1 MVNRH
6 YCLIETGLVPESLVP
21 RHGTFPSM
29 GKDLLRQCLENF
41 ETTTVSPVSGDSF
54 PDPEAF
60 DGYMI
65 MGSEFSVNDDS
76 PWIESL
82 MRFIQDVVHRSVPLV
97 GICFGH
103 QAIAK
108 ALGGTVENGNWVV
121 GATRYAWEDG
131 SEPLATIAYHED
143 QVVIAPPAT
152 TLLMNSADCPIA
164 SLRYQSA
171 PCWTI
176 QSHPEFTPAFARDL
190 FELTRGEPLTDD
202 MCDAAIASVDD
213 LSPDLNAIHQQI
225 RQTLEH

>member
-1 MVNRH
+1 MVKRH
-6 YCLIETGLVPESLVP
+6 YCLIETGLAPESLVP
-21 RHGTFPSM
+21 RHGNYPSM
-29 GKDLLRQCLENF
+29 GNDLMLQCLDHF
-41 ETTTVSPVSGDSF
+41 DSTTVSPFSGDSL

-82 MRFIQDVVHRSVPLV
+82 LRFIQEVVHRSVPLV

-108 ALGGTVENGNWVV
+108 ALGGTVESGNWVV
-121 GATRYAWEDG
+121 GATPYAREDA
-131 SEPLATIAYHED
+131 SEPLISIAYHED
-143 QVVIAPPAT
+143 QVVIAPPETA
-152 TLLMNSADCPIA
+152 LLMNSADCPIA

-190 FELTRGEPLTDD
+190 FELTRGSPLTDD
-202 MCDAAIASVDD
+202 VCDAAIASVDD
-213 LSPDLNAIHQQI
+213 FSPDLDSIHREI
-225 RQTLEH
+225 RRTFQH

>member
-6 YCLIETGLVPESLVP
+6 YCLIETGPVPESLVP

-60 DGYMI
+60 DGYLI
-65 MGSEFSVNDDS
+65 MGSEFSVNDNT

-82 MRFIQDVVHRSVPLV
+82 LTFIQDVVQKSIPLV

-108 ALGGTVENGNWVV
+108 ALGGTVERRNWVV
-121 GATRYAWEDG
+121 GATPYAPQDD
-131 SEPLATIAYHED
+131 SEPLITIAYHED
-143 QVVIAPPAT
+143 QVVITPPKT
-152 TLLMNSADCPIA
+152 TLLMNSTDCPIA
-164 SLRYQSA
+164 SLRYQSF

-213 LSPDLNAIHQQI
+213 LSPDLDAIHQEI
-225 RQTLEH
+225 RRTFAH